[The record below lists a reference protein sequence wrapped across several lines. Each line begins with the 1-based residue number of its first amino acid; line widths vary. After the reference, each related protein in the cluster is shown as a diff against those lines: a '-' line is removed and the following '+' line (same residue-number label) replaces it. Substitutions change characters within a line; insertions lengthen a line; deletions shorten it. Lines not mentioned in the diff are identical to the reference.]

1 MYSLKVKEVR
11 NEDQKGENLI
21 FWSLQT
27 HGLYLFECRHGLG
40 QGNSDGVVTIREEG
54 VIQ

>member
-11 NEDQKGENLI
+11 NEGG
-21 FWSLQT
+21 LQT
-27 HGLYLFECRHGLG
+27 HGLYLSECRHGLG